1 MHNPGLTYKK
11 VESVFKY
18 TTGEGFRR
26 QRKARELFSDES
38 KQGFVKNYKEIL
50 FIPKNTTFRFT
61 TVKYALSRKT
71 VSVPSKKA

>member
-50 FIPKNTTFRFT
+50 FIPKDTICTFT

>member
-50 FIPKNTTFRFT
+50 FIPKNTTCRFT
-61 TVKYALSRKT
+61 TVKYALRRKT

>member
-50 FIPKNTTFRFT
+50 FIPKNTTCRFT
-61 TVKYALSRKT
+61 TVKYAFSRKT

>member
-11 VESVFKY
+11 VERVFKF

-26 QRKARELFSDES
+26 QRKARELFSNES
-38 KQGFVKNYKEIL
+38 KQGFIKNCKEIL
-50 FIPKNTTFRFT
+50 YIPKDTTCRFI
-61 TVKYALSRKT
+61 TVKYVLSRKT

>member
-38 KQGFVKNYKEIL
+38 KQGFVKNCKEIL
-50 FIPKNTTFRFT
+50 FTPKDTICRFT
-61 TVKYALSRKT
+61 SVKYALSRKT

>member
-18 TTGEGFRR
+18 TTGEGFRQ

-50 FIPKNTTFRFT
+50 FIPKDTICRFT
-61 TVKYALSRKT
+61 TAKY
-71 VSVPSKKA
+71 V